1 MGFMDKIISSK
12 GTFNNKL
19 SRRVFV
25 YIFLCSAFLSV
36 CSTIIQLYVDF
47 EDGVSA
53 LDERFNN
60 VELSFNQSISTSLW
74 DFNEPLVEQQI
85 GGIQRLPD
93 IRHVKIT
100 TSFGKIY
107 EVGKVI
113 ANPEKVEHYPIE
125 FENNTIGT
133 MVISADYRDIY
144 QDLKQKAGFIIISEF
159 IKIFMVAFSTFFIV
173 HWLITK
179 HLYRITL
186 YSKALNG
193 QNLDEPLTLLNRK
206 RETDELDELVDA
218 INGMR
223 LSLKNDIFKLEDAE
237 NALINLNADLEIKV
251 YERTAKLAESNQQLQ
266 QSLNELTLAK
276 DQLVQSEKMASLGQL
291 VAGVAHEVNTPLG
304 ICVTSVSALKE
315 KIAELNHALIEEQL
329 TRKQLTSILNLF
341 VEYEQIIERS
351 LNKAVDL
358 IRGFKSVAVEQ
369 HTDPKININLAQH
382 VNDVVNTVK
391 TLFKQKNY
399 TIKISVD
406 PGLNLVTFPSAWNQI
421 LTNFLTNS
429 HLHGFEDR
437 TDGEISIDF
446 QANDES
452 LVLVYQDDGKGIDID
467 VKDKIFDPFVTTK
480 RGLGGSGLGMNIVY
494 NLVNTKL
501 GGTIKVLETERGCC
515 FVVKVPLMLEQ
526 EAQAI
531 KKGTPDLKVIP

>member
-1 MGFMDKIISSK
+1 MSSK

-107 EVGKVI
+107 EVGNVI
-113 ANPEKVEHYPIE
+113 SNPEKVEHYSIK
-125 FENNTIGT
+125 FEGNTIGT
-133 MVISADYRDIY
+133 MVISADYQDIY
-144 QDLKQKAGFIIISEF
+144 QDIKQKAGFIITSEF
-159 IKIFMVAFSTFFIV
+159 IKIFMVAFCTFYIV

-186 YSKALNG
+186 YSKELSG
-193 QNLDEPLTLLNRK
+193 QNLDVPLTLENRK
-206 RETDELDELVDA
+206 QETDELDELVDA

-223 LSLKNDIFKLEDAE
+223 LSLKTDIFKLEDAE

-315 KIAELNHALIEEQL
+315 KISELNDALIEEKL
-329 TRKQLTSILNLF
+329 TKKQLTSILSLF

-382 VNDVVNTVK
+382 VSDVVNTVK

-399 TIKISVD
+399 AIKISVD

-437 TDGEISIDF
+437 TDGVISIDF
-446 QANDES
+446 QVDDEN
-452 LVLVYQDDGKGIDID
+452 LVLVYQDDGKGINTD

-501 GGTIKVLETERGCC
+501 GGTIKVLEIEHGCC
-515 FVVKVPLMLEQ
+515 FVVKVPLILEQ
-526 EAQAI
+526 EVQAK
-531 KKGTPDLKVIP
+531 KKGIPNLKVIP

>member
-1 MGFMDKIISSK
+1 MSNK
-12 GTFNNKL
+12 GAFNNRL

-36 CSTIIQLYVDF
+36 CSTMIQLYVDF
-47 EDGVSA
+47 QSGVSA
-53 LDERFNN
+53 LDARFRNI
-60 VELSFNQSISTSLW
+60 ELSFNQSISTSLW

-100 TSFGKIY
+100 TSFGKVY
-107 EVGKVI
+107 EVGTVI
-113 ANPEKVEHYPIE
+113 DEPPKIE
-125 FENNTIGT
+125 TYSIVFENNTIGT
-133 MVISADYRDIY
+133 MVITADYQDIY
-144 QDLKQKAGFIIISEF
+144 QHLWQRAGFIVISEF
-159 IKIFMVAFSTFFIV
+159 IKIFMVAFCTLFIV

-179 HLYRITL
+179 HIYRITA
-186 YSKALNG
+186 YSKALSS
-193 QNLDEPLTLLNRK
+193 QNLDEPLELLNRK
-206 RETDELDELVDA
+206 KETDELDELVSA
-218 INGMR
+218 INSMR
-223 LSLKNDIFKLEDAE
+223 LTLKNDIIQLEDAE
-237 NALINLNADLEIKV
+237 NALINLNGDLEIKV

-266 QSLNELTLAK
+266 QSLNDLTLAK

-315 KIAELNHALIEEQL
+315 KIAELNHALIEEKL
-329 TRKQLTSILNLF
+329 TKKQLTSILNMF

-351 LNKAVDL
+351 LNKAVEL

-382 VNDVVNTVK
+382 VDDVVNTVK

-399 TIKISVD
+399 NISIDVD
-406 PGLNLVTFPSAWNQI
+406 PNINLVTFPSAWNQI

-429 HLHGFEDR
+429 HIHGFEDLLEG
-437 TDGEISIDF
+437 DISIDF
-446 QANDES
+446 QANEENLILIYKDN
-452 LVLVYQDDGKGIDID
+452 GKGIKSD

-501 GGTIKVLETERGCC
+501 GGTIKIADSEHGCC
-515 FVVKVPLMLEQ
+515 FVVKVPLLDD
-526 EAQAI
+526 EAETKPV
-531 KKGTPDLKVIP
+531 KKGTPDLKIIP

>member
-1 MGFMDKIISSK
+1 MDFMDKIMSSK
-12 GTFNNKL
+12 GVFNNKL

-36 CSTIIQLYVDF
+36 CSTFIQIYVDF
-47 EDGVSA
+47 KGGVSA
-53 LDERFNN
+53 LDERFDNI
-60 VELSFNQSISTSLW
+60 ELSFNQSISTSLW

-100 TSFGKIY
+100 TSFGKVY
-107 EVGKVI
+107 EVGNVI
-113 ANPEKVEHYPIE
+113 DNPPKVEQYPIN

-133 MVISADYRDIY
+133 MVISADYQDIY
-144 QDLKQKAGFIIISEF
+144 QHLKQKAGFIIVSEF
-159 IKIFMVAFSTFFIV
+159 IKIFIVAFCTFFIV

-179 HLYRITL
+179 HLFRITL
-186 YSKALNG
+186 YSKALNA
-193 QNLDEPLTLLNRK
+193 QNLDEPLTLQNRK
-206 RETDELDELVDA
+206 QEVDELDELVNA

-223 LSLKNDIFKLEDAE
+223 LTLKNDIVKLEDAE
-237 NALINLNADLEIKV
+237 NALINLNGDLEIKV
-251 YERTAKLAESNQQLQ
+251 YERTSKLAESNQQLQ

-276 DQLVQSEKMASLGQL
+276 DKLVQSEKMASLGQL

-315 KIAELNHALIEEQL
+315 KIAELNHALIDKKL
-329 TRKQLTSILNLF
+329 TKKQLTSILNMF

-358 IRGFKSVAVEQ
+358 IRGFKSVAVEH
-369 HTDPKININLAQH
+369 HTDPKLNINMAQH

-391 TLFKQKNY
+391 TLFKHKNY
-399 TIKISVD
+399 VIKINVD
-406 PGLNLVTFPSAWNQI
+406 PALNLVTFPSAWNQI

-429 HLHGFEDR
+429 HVHGFENR
-437 TDGEISIDF
+437 NDGEISIDF
-446 QANDES
+446 QANDEN
-452 LVLVYQDDGKGIDID
+452 LVLVYQDDGKGINVD

-501 GGTIKVLETERGCC
+501 GGTIKILESEHGCC
-515 FVVKVPLMLEQ
+515 FVVKVPLVLDED
-526 EAQAI
+526 QAI
-531 KKGTPDLKVIP
+531 KKGTPNLKVIP

>member
-1 MGFMDKIISSK
+1 M
-12 GTFNNKL
+12 
-19 SRRVFV
+19 
-25 YIFLCSAFLSV
+25 
-36 CSTIIQLYVDF
+36 IQLYVDF
-47 EDGVSA
+47 KDGVSA

-100 TSFGKIY
+100 TSFGKVY
-107 EVGKVI
+107 EVGNVI
-113 ANPEKVEHYPIE
+113 ANPEKVEYYPIK
-125 FENNTIGT
+125 FEANTIGT
-133 MVISADYRDIY
+133 MVISADYEDIY
-144 QDLKQKAGFIIISEF
+144 QHLKQKAGFIIISEF
-159 IKIFMVAFSTFFIV
+159 IKIFMVAFCTFFIV
-173 HWLITK
+173 HWLITQ

-186 YSKALNG
+186 YSKALSG

-206 RETDELDELVDA
+206 LKTDELDELVDA

-223 LSLKNDIFKLEDAE
+223 LSLKRDIFKLEEAE

-315 KIAELNHALIEEQL
+315 KIAELNHALIAEKL
-329 TRKQLTSILNLF
+329 TKKQLTSILNLF

-406 PGLNLVTFPSAWNQI
+406 PELNLVTFPSAWNQI

-429 HLHGFEDR
+429 HLHGFEDCI
-437 TDGEISIDF
+437 DGEISIDF
-446 QANDES
+446 QANDKN
-452 LVLVYQDDGKGIDID
+452 LVLVYQDDGKGINID

-501 GGTIKVLETERGCC
+501 GGTIKVPEVERGCC

-526 EAQAI
+526 EVQAI
-531 KKGTPDLKVIP
+531 KKGMPNLKVIP

>member
-1 MGFMDKIISSK
+1 MSNQGV
-12 GTFNNKL
+12 FNNKL

-47 EDGVSA
+47 QNEISA
-53 LDERFNN
+53 LDERFHNI
-60 VELSFNQSISTSLW
+60 ELSFNQSISTSLW

-85 GGIQRLPD
+85 GGIERLPD

-100 TSFGKIY
+100 TSFGKVY
-107 EVGKVI
+107 EIGSI
-113 ANPEKVEHYPIE
+113 TSNAPKVEEYPIQ
-125 FENNTIGT
+125 FENNIIGT
-133 MVISADYRDIY
+133 MVITADYQDIY
-144 QDLKQKAGFIIISEF
+144 QQLWQKAGFIVVSEF
-159 IKIFMVAFSTFFIV
+159 IKIFMVAFCTLFII

-179 HLYRITL
+179 HLFRITA
-186 YSKALNG
+186 YSKKLSG

-206 RETDELDELVDA
+206 ENTDELDELVEA
-218 INGMR
+218 INAMR
-223 LSLKNDIFKLEDAE
+223 IALKNDIIKLEDAE
-237 NALINLNADLEIKV
+237 NALINLNGDLEIKV
-251 YERTAKLAESNQQLQ
+251 YERTAKLADSNQQLQ

-315 KIAELNHALIEEQL
+315 KIAELNHALIEEKL
-329 TRKQLTSILNLF
+329 TKKQLTSILNLF

-369 HTDPKININLAQH
+369 HTDPKLNINLAQH
-382 VNDVVNTVK
+382 VNDIVNTVK

-399 TIKISVD
+399 TISINVD
-406 PGLNLVTFPSAWNQI
+406 PDFTLVTYPSAWNQI

-429 HLHGFEDR
+429 HIHGFENR
-437 TDGEISIDF
+437 MDGEIAIDF
-446 QANDES
+446 QANEES
-452 LVLVYQDDGKGIDID
+452 LVLIYQDDGKGISSD
-467 VKDKIFDPFVTTK
+467 VKEKIYDPFVTTK

-501 GGTIKVLETERGCC
+501 GGTIKMLDSEHGCC
-515 FVVKVPLMLEQ
+515 FVVKVPLQ
-526 EAQAI
+526 HPAQSPQI
-531 KKGTPDLKVIP
+531 TKGTPDLKVIP

>member
-1 MGFMDKIISSK
+1 MSNK
-12 GTFNNKL
+12 GAFNNRL

-36 CSTIIQLYVDF
+36 CSTMIQLYVDF
-47 EDGVSA
+47 QGGVST
-53 LDERFNN
+53 LEERFHNI
-60 VELSFNQSISTSLW
+60 ELSFNQSISTSLW
-74 DFNEPLVEQQI
+74 DFNEPLVQQQI
-85 GGIQRLPD
+85 VGIERLPD

-100 TSFGKIY
+100 TSFGKVY
-107 EVGKVI
+107 EVGQAI
-113 ANPEKVEHYPIE
+113 SNPPKTRTYSIV
-125 FENNTIGT
+125 FEGNTIGA
-133 MVISADYRDIY
+133 MVISADYQDIY
-144 QDLKQKAGFIIISEF
+144 QSIKQKAGFIIISEF
-159 IKIFMVAFSTFFIV
+159 IKIFMVAFCTFFIV

-179 HLYRITL
+179 HLYRITA
-186 YSKALNG
+186 YSKALSG
-193 QNLDEPLTLLNRK
+193 QNLDEPLALLNRK
-206 RETDELDELVDA
+206 EETDELDELVSA

-223 LSLKNDIFKLEDAE
+223 LTLKNDIIKLEDAE
-237 NALINLNADLEIKV
+237 NALINLNGDLEIKV

-329 TRKQLTSILNLF
+329 TKKQLTSILNMF

-351 LNKAVDL
+351 LNKAVEL

-382 VNDVVNTVK
+382 VDDIVNTVK

-399 TIKISVD
+399 TIDINVDKKI
-406 PGLNLVTFPSAWNQI
+406 NLVTYPSAWNQI

-429 HLHGFEDR
+429 HIHGFEDR
-437 TDGEISIDF
+437 IDGEISIDF
-446 QANDES
+446 QANEDN
-452 LVLVYQDDGKGIDID
+452 LILIYKDDGKGISCE

-494 NLVNTKL
+494 NLVHTKL
-501 GGTIKVLETERGCC
+501 GGTIKIADSEHGCC
-515 FVVKVPLMLEQ
+515 FIVKVPMLPNNDNITP
-526 EAQAI
+526 I
-531 KKGTPDLKVIP
+531 KKGTPDLKIIP

>member
-1 MGFMDKIISSK
+1 MDNVMENKSA
-12 GTFNNKL
+12 FNSKL
-19 SRRVFV
+19 SRRVFI

-47 EDGVSA
+47 QGGVSA
-53 LDERFNN
+53 LDERFENI
-60 VELSFNQSISTSLW
+60 ESSFNQSISTSLW

-85 GGIQRLPD
+85 GGIRSLPN

-100 TSFGKIY
+100 TSFGKVY
-107 EVGKVI
+107 QVGEVI
-113 ANPEKVEHYPIE
+113 ADAKKVESYPIV
-125 FENNTIGT
+125 FEGNTIGVMEIT
-133 MVISADYRDIY
+133 ADYQDIY
-144 QDLKQKAGFIIISEF
+144 QDLRQKADFILIVEF
-159 IKIFMVAFSTFFIV
+159 IKIFIVAFCTFFIV
-173 HWLITK
+173 HWLITR

-186 YSKALNG
+186 YSKAMSG
-193 QNLDEPLTLLNRK
+193 ESIDTPLILENRSQS
-206 RETDELDELVDA
+206 TDELDELVSA
-218 INGMR
+218 INDMR
-223 LSLKNDIFKLEDAE
+223 LTLKDDIIQLEDAE
-237 NALINLNADLEIKV
+237 NALINLNGDLEIKV
-251 YERTAKLAESNQQLQ
+251 YERTSKLAESNQQLQ

-276 DQLVQSEKMASLGQL
+276 DHLVQSEKMASLGQL

-315 KIAELNHALIEEQL
+315 KVAELNQALINEKL
-329 TRKQLTSILNLF
+329 TKKQLTSTLNTF
-341 VEYEQIIERS
+341 VDYEQIIERS

-382 VNDVVNTVK
+382 VNDIVNTVK

-399 TIKISVD
+399 TIKIQVD
-406 PGLNLVTFPSAWNQI
+406 NELNLVTYPSAWNQI

-429 HLHGFEDR
+429 HIHGFENR
-437 TDGEISIDF
+437 IDGEISIEF
-446 QANDES
+446 QANDDN
-452 LVLVYQDDGKGIDID
+452 LILIYQDNGKGLDSTI
-467 VKDKIFDPFVTTK
+467 KDRIFDPFVTTK

-501 GGTIKVLETERGCC
+501 KGTIKVIASEHGCC
-515 FVVKVPLMLEQ
+515 FVVKVPLQ
-526 EAQAI
+526 QKQQKII

>member
-1 MGFMDKIISSK
+1 MSNK
-12 GTFNNKL
+12 GAFNNKL

-36 CSTIIQLYVDF
+36 CSTMIQLYVDF
-47 EDGVSA
+47 QSGVTT
-53 LDERFNN
+53 LDKRFHSI
-60 VELSFNQSISTSLW
+60 ELSFNQSISTSLW

-100 TSFGKIY
+100 TSFGKVY
-107 EVGKVI
+107 EVGDI
-113 ANPEKVEHYPIE
+113 IENPPKVETYPIT

-133 MVISADYRDIY
+133 MVITADYQDIY
-144 QDLKQKAGFIIISEF
+144 QHLWQRAGFIVTSEF
-159 IKIFMVAFSTFFIV
+159 IKIFMVAFCTLFIV

-179 HLYRITL
+179 HLYRITA
-186 YSKALNG
+186 YSKALSG
-193 QNLDEPLTLLNRK
+193 QNLDEPLELHNRNQ
-206 RETDELDELVDA
+206 ETDELDELVSA
-218 INGMR
+218 INDMR
-223 LSLKNDIFKLEDAE
+223 LTLKNDIIQLEDAE
-237 NALINLNADLEIKV
+237 NALINLNGDLEIKV

-315 KIAELNHALIEEQL
+315 KIAELNHALIEEKL
-329 TRKQLTSILNLF
+329 TKKQLTSILNMF

-351 LNKAVDL
+351 LNKAVEL

-382 VNDVVNTVK
+382 VDDIVNTVR

-399 TIKISVD
+399 TITTHVD
-406 PGLNLVTFPSAWNQI
+406 PDFTLVTYPSAWNQI

-429 HLHGFEDR
+429 HIHGFEDR
-437 TDGEISIDF
+437 IDGEISIDF
-446 QANDES
+446 QANEENLILIYKDN
-452 LVLVYQDDGKGIDID
+452 GKGIKSD

-501 GGTIKVLETERGCC
+501 GGSITIADSEHGCC
-515 FVVKVPLMLEQ
+515 FVVKVPLLVDE
-526 EAQAI
+526 EVRPA
-531 KKGTPDLKVIP
+531 KKGTPDLKIIP